1 VDPASSAH
9 VARSVGVYRGRGPR
23 AAMLVADHLRAAIVE
38 GEIREGDVLPSEAV
52 LMGQFGVSRPTLRE
66 ALRVLES
73 EGLLTVN
80 RGSLG
85 GFRVHTPNP
94 AVAAQFA
101 GRVLQHRGATFLD
114 ILQARSM
121 LEPQC
126 AKLLAERRTKS
137 DIARLQACLEVGA
150 RELAS
155 NSAGPVPAHSAF
167 HELVV
172 DLSGNETVILMS
184 TMLRHIL
191 HQDNVRPDT
200 GPEGSTNKRQLRRAQ
215 KEHQQLVE
223 LIKIGDS
230 ERAERL
236 WTRHLSRRDD
246 EVTPGRHDLTLP
258 DTR

>member
-38 GEIREGDVLPSEAV
+38 GQIREGDVLPSEAV
-52 LMGQFGVSRPTLRE
+52 LMEQFGVSRPTLRE

-85 GFRVHTPNP
+85 GFRVHTPSP
-94 AVAAQFA
+94 RVAAQFA
-101 GRVLQHRGATFLD
+101 GRVLQHRGATFAD

-126 AKLLAERRTKS
+126 ARLLAERRTES
-137 DIARLQACLEVGA
+137 DISRLQECLEAGA

-155 NSAGPVPAHSAF
+155 NSTGPLTAHSAF

-172 DLSGNETVILMS
+172 ELSGNETVILMS
-184 TMLRHIL
+184 AMLRHIL
-191 HQDNVRPDT
+191 HQDNLLRDT
-200 GPEGSTNKRQLRRAQ
+200 RRGGSMNKRRLRRAQ
-215 KEHQQLVE
+215 KEHEQLVE
-223 LIKIGDS
+223 SIIIGDGAH
-230 ERAERL
+230 AERL
-236 WTRHLSRRDD
+236 WTRHVSKGDD
-246 EVTPGRHDLTLP
+246 EVVPARLDFPQP
-258 DTR
+258 D